1 MKGKIILTAVVM
13 FIACLFTGCAS
24 DITECGTTK
33 EYTLTGSMGLFTD
46 ISATRMAYDGST
58 TLKGQFKWET
68 SDKIDAWD
76 ADGKYI
82 GTMSLKSGGNSNNG
96 TFTGSLSGTP
106 KYVTY
111 PASTTALTASTSGA
125 PASATF
131 RERFRN

>member
-1 MKGKIILTAVVM
+1 M

-24 DITECGTTK
+24 DITECRVQRI
-33 EYTLTGSMGLFTD
+33 YSDWFQWD
-46 ISATRMAYDGST
+46 CSQISAHENGYDGST

-111 PASTTALTASTSGA
+111 PASTTALTVG
-125 PASATF
+125 
-131 RERFRN
+131 